1 MGRLLARQ
9 ALRFAS
15 GLLGA
20 VLLAAALS
28 ALSTPAAETSA
39 LNFVS
44 AMGAHLLAMVRLDF
58 GLSEVSGWSAFGAV
72 AEAMPYTA
80 GLLAMSTVVAL
91 AIGVPLGL
99 LLGTGPVRRAAAP
112 LIQIVAAAPVFCASL
127 ALAWISARLFGVHP
141 LPPAGGLFAGNA
153 AQTLVLPVLT
163 VGMAGAG
170 AVQLSL
176 HRAAS
181 QAQGQPWRATLR
193 LMGLPAFEIE
203 RVYVAP
209 QVFAGLFA
217 NLGDVMLAM
226 VSAAAVVEWVFGW
239 PGAAVL
245 FVKSLALGDWDVA
258 ALLLLIFST
267 LKFGTDFV
275 GALACDALIGAEA
288 AA

>member
-1 MGRLLARQ
+1 M
-9 ALRFAS
+9 
-15 GLLGA
+15 
-20 VLLAAALS
+20 
-28 ALSTPAAETSA
+28 
-39 LNFVS
+39 
-44 AMGAHLLAMVRLDF
+44 
-58 GLSEVSGWSAFGAV
+58 
-72 AEAMPYTA
+72 
-80 GLLAMSTVVAL
+80 
-91 AIGVPLGL
+91 PLGL

-127 ALAWISARLFGVHP
+127 ALVWISVRMFGVHP
-141 LPPAGGLFAGNA
+141 APPVGGLFTGNA

-163 VGMAGAG
+163 VGMAGAS
-170 AVQLSL
+170 AVQLAL

-181 QAQGQPWRATLR
+181 QAQGQPWRSTLR

-217 NLGDVMLAM
+217 NLGEVMLAM

-245 FVKSLALGDWDVA
+245 FVKSLALGDWSVA
-258 ALLLLIFST
+258 AVLLLVFST
-267 LKFGTDFV
+267 IKFGADIV

-288 AA
+288 PA